1 MTGKRLIRLPL
12 FLRIFAMMMA
22 TLLLVQAMNFA
33 LVVLVPPPRPDVT
46 DIDTIRNALRQG
58 RAFDERIE
66 VVMGQK
72 PVQDTPRPPGGGIQ
86 VILARKLG
94 ISEQD
99 VRLRFDDQLG
109 PGSDMHALGSGG
121 PPPQGHMPPPDR
133 EVSAALLGHF
143 EVSAKIGGEWRTV
156 RSTRGLI
163 TPWRWRAL
171 LWLATALAVLA
182 PLAWYMARIVARP
195 IGIFADAAERLG
207 KDIKAPSLPLD
218 GPPEVANAAAAFNR
232 MQSRLNR
239 YVEERANLMAAIA
252 HDMRTPL
259 MRLGLRLENAP
270 PDLREACERDVHEM
284 EQMIASVMAFLRDI
298 ERRERQRLDLRSLAQ
313 SVTDTHADLGG
324 DVTLEEGSP
333 LVIEGDATGLKSL
346 LSNLIGNAI
355 KYAGGAHVRMESD
368 SDDVIIEVSDSGPGM
383 QPEDIARAFEPFF
396 RAERSRNRDTGG
408 VGMGLAIV
416 RGVARAHGGDATL
429 ANRPEGGLVAR
440 VVLPVAR

>member
-1 MTGKRLIRLPL
+1 MGKTSIRLPL
-12 FLRIFAMMMA
+12 FLRIFALMMG

-33 LVVLVPPPRPDVT
+33 LVVLVPPPRPEVT
-46 DIDTIRNALRQG
+46 DIDTIADALRKG
-58 RAFDERIE
+58 RVSNDNIE
-66 VVMGQK
+66 MIVDDK
-72 PVQDTPRPPGGGIQ
+72 PVTDTPRPPGGGLQ
-86 VILARKLG
+86 AVLAHELG
-94 ISEQD
+94 ISERD
-99 VRLRFDDQLG
+99 VRLHFEDQLG
-109 PGSDMHALGSGG
+109 PGPDMQRPGPGG
-121 PPPQGHMPPPDR
+121 PPPLRQMPPPDR
-133 EVSAALLGHF
+133 ERSAALLGHF

-207 KDIKAPSLPLD
+207 QDIKAPSLSLE

-252 HDMRTPL
+252 HDLRTPL

-298 ERRERQRLDLRSLAQ
+298 NRRERQRLDLRSLAQ
-313 SVTDTHADLGG
+313 SVTDNHADLGE
-324 DVTLEEGSP
+324 DVALEEGPSV
-333 LVIEGDATGLKSL
+333 VIEGDATALKSL

-355 KYAGGAHVRMESD
+355 KYAGSARVRMESD
-368 SDDVIIEVSDSGPGM
+368 DADVVIEVSDNGPGM

-416 RGVARAHGGDATL
+416 RAVARAHGGDATL
-429 ANRPEGGLVAR
+429 ANRQVGGLVAR